1 MKSCFCFFGH
11 SAVVAILVAL
21 SSVLLPQAA
30 RADRCDDVAKE
41 LKNGIEGIK
50 IGQTAAGTV
59 YLAHPKAREITL
71 GCSSKNFSNQ
81 LFGKTDRKPP
91 PAFVELMASAAAIV
105 FTLPK
110 DDMVRGV
117 NRCYRRLGIFRGD
130 DVPSRYRRLDMRCAR
145 TKTESS
151 ITISRSK
158 DQ

>member
-1 MKSCFCFFGH
+1 MNSFDCSFGR
-11 SAVVAILVAL
+11 AAFAIAVAL
-21 SSVLLPQAA
+21 GTLLSAQPA
-30 RADRCDDVAKE
+30 RADRCDDLAKE
-41 LKNGIEGIK
+41 LKNGIEGVR

-81 LFGKTDRKPP
+81 LFGKSDRKPT
-91 PAFVELMASAAAIV
+91 PAFIDLMASAAAIV

-110 DDMVRGV
+110 DDMQRGV
-117 NRCYRRLGIFRGD
+117 TRCYRRLGIFRGD

-151 ITISRSK
+151 ITITRSK

>member
-1 MKSCFCFFGH
+1 MMLKSFLRAA
-11 SAVVAILVAL
+11 AVCILAAAATAAVAL
-21 SSVLLPQAA
+21 PA
-30 RADRCDDVAKE
+30 RADRCDDLAKE
-41 LKNGIEGIK
+41 LKNGIDGVR

-81 LFGKTDRKPP
+81 LFGKSDRKPP
-91 PAFVELMASAAAIV
+91 PAFIDLMAGAAAIV

-110 DDMVRGV
+110 DDMQRGV
-117 NRCYRRLGIFRGD
+117 TRCYRRLGLFRGD
-130 DVPSRYRRLDMRCAR
+130 DVTSRYRRLDMRCVR

-151 ITISRSK
+151 ITITRSK